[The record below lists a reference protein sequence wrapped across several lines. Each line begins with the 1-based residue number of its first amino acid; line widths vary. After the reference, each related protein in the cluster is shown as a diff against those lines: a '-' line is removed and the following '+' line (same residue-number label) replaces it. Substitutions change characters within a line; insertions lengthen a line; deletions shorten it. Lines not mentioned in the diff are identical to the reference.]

1 MPLINKYRN
10 KYLLYY
16 VLVYLSITL
25 GILSMIVILKMTIGD
40 EDYFIWG
47 GNIDLDL
54 ASKFGNF
61 IGGFVGLFWLI
72 SGVILLFLTLML
84 QKDQVYRL
92 QVETQFFNMIS
103 HLNNIIESMTGTGYD
118 ENTYTA
124 ITGRKY
130 LSFLFW
136 KLRQDLDEDIENQI
150 ENKDSAY
157 YMMLHSLKSNPKKVF
172 LHNGH
177 QSGTELKLLRTWIQ
191 NVYDSFYQDNKS
203 QLGHYFRYVYH
214 ILKYI
219 DNSSLSQKAKKE
231 YIDIFQSQMMDDEL
245 GLLFYHGLGSIGNEK
260 FKPILEKY
268 NLLYN
273 VDMGS
278 LTFPPAE
285 SKLYPSIDFDFLGTY
300 ISIGEDKQ

>member
-1 MPLINKYRN
+1 MPLKNKYRN
-10 KYLLYY
+10 KYLFYY

-25 GILSMIVILKMTIGD
+25 GILSLIVILKLTIGD

-72 SGVILLFLTLML
+72 SGVILLFLTLMI

-92 QVETQFFNMIS
+92 QVETQFFNMVS
-103 HLNNIIESMTGTGYD
+103 HLNNIIESMTGMGYD
-118 ENTYTA
+118 ENTYTD

-157 YMMLHSLKSNPKKVF
+157 YMLLHSLKSNPKKIF
-172 LHNGH
+172 LQTG
-177 QSGTELKLLRTWIQ
+177 SSAETDLKLLKTWTQ
-191 NVYDSFYQDNKS
+191 NVYDNFYQEHKS

-219 DNSSLSQKAKKE
+219 DNSNLSRKKKKE

-245 GLLFYHGLGSIGNEK
+245 GLLFYHGLGSVGGAK
-260 FKPILEKY
+260 FRPILEKY

-273 VDMGS
+273 VDMKS

-285 SKLYPSIDFDFLGTY
+285 SKLYPSIHFDFLENY
-300 ISIGEDKQ
+300 ISIGSDKQ